1 MSSRQSHGKGD
12 DLRPNSFPN
21 SFVAGP
27 ENRLAVPALE
37 RLLAGEDLSAAATL
51 FNPLVLLGST
61 GTGKSLLARGITRH
75 WQSVLGRSGL
85 NEPEVE
91 YLTAIDFAR
100 ELRAA
105 RDEGRLENFR
115 QRLADL
121 RLLVLED
128 LQRLPPHAFV
138 QRELRDTF
146 DVLVEAGAI
155 VVVTTQQPPAA
166 MAQLEAGLRDRLSSG
181 LTVRLQL
188 PGVEARLELLRQA
201 ASTQGSL
208 IDATKLEQLAH
219 KVEGTVP
226 QLFRAVAEHALS
238 TEQRLANQAGQSVD
252 AARPPLKLKQ
262 IVAVVARY
270 YSLTQAALCSAARR
284 KSLVHAR
291 GVAIYLARTLTELS
305 YSQIGQALGGRDH
318 TTIMHAKRTLE
329 KRLAHDAA
337 TQQDVEELKRILT
350 AV

>member
-1 MSSRQSHGKGD
+1 M
-12 DLRPNSFPN
+12 
-21 SFVAGP
+21 
-27 ENRLAVPALE
+27 
-37 RLLAGEDLSAAATL
+37 
-51 FNPLVLLGST
+51 
-61 GTGKSLLARGITRH
+61 
-75 WQSVLGRSGL
+75 
-85 NEPEVE
+85 
-91 YLTAIDFAR
+91 
-100 ELRAA
+100 
-105 RDEGRLENFR
+105 
-115 QRLADL
+115 
-121 RLLVLED
+121 
-128 LQRLPPHAFV
+128 
-138 QRELRDTF
+138 
-146 DVLVEAGAI
+146 
-155 VVVTTQQPPAA
+155 VVTTQQPPAA

-201 ASTQGSL
+201 ASQQSSP
-208 IDATKLEQLAH
+208 IDPLQLEQLAH

-226 QLFRAVAEHALS
+226 QLFRAVTEHALS
-238 TEQRLANQAGQSVD
+238 TEQRLTNQAGLSVD

-270 YSLTQAALCSAARR
+270 YSLTQAAMCSAARR

-305 YSQIGQALGGRDH
+305 YSQIGQALGRRDH